1 MEDVAAN
8 LKADLLAKGYSETD
22 LSGLTNYLQL
32 REANGG
38 IPNSNLVTNIN
49 VQGEFLSGVPWNIP
63 DRIGTTVL
71 DIAHGAA
78 GVSGTELHSQAL
90 LTAFLLSNQGA
101 TGGNSSSPPLNE
113 ISKKLP
119 NLLGLIFDKDL
130 FANDTDTDERNLL
143 EHLVRHQ
150 AGVPG
155 QFSADDM
162 LIHFT
167 NDMQDIVTAGGK
179 DQDQYPYINLNK
191 ALIAFGLQAYYEQ
204 KAAFTQEAFQNIGG
218 GVRFDRAMIAGD
230 LNALKGY
237 DQYFHAYLSNRFN
250 NDLLS
255 VIESKLPTLPDWF
268 IGTGTNPVNGVAD
281 TQSAFMLGD
290 TEIDQFIG
298 GSQDDLI
305 IGGDG
310 SDILEGNEGSDTL
323 YSGNDILL
331 KRAA

>member
-130 FANDTDTDERNLL
+130 FAKNTAPNTKKRTSL

-150 AGVPG
+150 AGVSG
-155 QFSADDM
+155 QFAADDM
-162 LIHFT
+162 LKHFT
-167 NDMQDIVTAGGK
+167 NDMQDIVKAGVIN
-179 DQDQYPYINLNK
+179 QDQYQYINLNK

-204 KAAFTQEAFQNIGG
+204 KDAFIKEAFESIGG
-218 GVRFDRAMIAGD
+218 GVRFDRGMIPGPLRD
-230 LNALKGY
+230 LKGY
-237 DQYFHAYLSNRFN
+237 DQYFHAYLQNRFDN
-250 NDLLS
+250 
-255 VIESKLPTLPDWF
+255 
-268 IGTGTNPVNGVAD
+268 
-281 TQSAFMLGD
+281 
-290 TEIDQFIG
+290 
-298 GSQDDLI
+298 
-305 IGGDG
+305 
-310 SDILEGNEGSDTL
+310 
-323 YSGNDILL
+323 
-331 KRAA
+331 